1 MGVEYVNRKG
11 DRYFLQQGKTKT
23 GKPRYFFGRKI
34 KETVVEKVPKGYE
47 IYESPGAGQVFLRK
61 VKPTEISTL
70 EREMVEEGIRR
81 YAGSKCCIVDIQ
93 GNSLVVYLP
102 DMNEKDVD
110 RLIEVIGGPS
120 VVGIARSEAAK
131 ARIIGYSTYGKMMR
145 FGLIDADE
153 RLFMLQRWCSRGS
166 IDDWIFL
173 DGPAPL
179 SKLVRKYVKH
189 LGKESFFELI

>member
-61 VKPTEISTL
+61 VRPTEISTL

-81 YAGSKCCIVDIQ
+81 YAGLEYFLVEIRD
-93 GNSLVVYLP
+93 NTLVVYLP
-102 DMNEKDVD
+102 DTSVTDVD
-110 RLIEVIGGPS
+110 RLIGMFGGVAEVGTE
-120 VVGIARSEAAK
+120 RSKAAK
-131 ARIIGYSTYGKMMR
+131 ATIISHSTYGKMMR
-145 FGLIDADE
+145 FGLVDADE
-153 RLFMLQRWCSRGS
+153 RLFMLQRWCFRGS

-173 DGPAPL
+173 NGPAPL
-179 SKLVRKYVKH
+179 SKLVRKYVQH
-189 LGKESFFELI
+189 LGKESFFELM